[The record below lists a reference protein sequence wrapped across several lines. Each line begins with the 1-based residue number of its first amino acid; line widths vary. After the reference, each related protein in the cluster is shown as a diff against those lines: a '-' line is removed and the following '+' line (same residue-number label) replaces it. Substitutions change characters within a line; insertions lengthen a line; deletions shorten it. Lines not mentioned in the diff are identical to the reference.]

1 LGRTG
6 VASADSII
14 SGALQ
19 PPRRGLVLK
28 LCTGDGR
35 TRRAEFSEPTINS
48 ASRALVLKTGRT
60 YDSGV
65 MQLLNSPWRSEF
77 GHHRYGLAI
86 Q

>member
-1 LGRTG
+1 M
-6 VASADSII
+6 AA
-14 SGALQ
+14 
-19 PPRRGLVLK
+19 
-28 LCTGDGR
+28 
-35 TRRAEFSEPTINS
+35 RAARSS
-48 ASRALVLKTGRT
+48 ASRRSTARRALVLKTGRT